1 MGSCEDEEPAA
12 SSPNNTLCRLSGKRA
27 AATRSGKLEGDG
39 TPRAGGIASTEEACA
54 EETLTL
60 PWNSIAASVPCR
72 YRMERTR
79 LGT

>member
-12 SSPNNTLCRLSGKRA
+12 S
-27 AATRSGKLEGDG
+27 ATRSGKLEGDG

-60 PWNSIAASVPCR
+60 PWNSIAASAPCR